1 MTQIRGKTVE
11 RVGVLVV
18 HGIGE
23 QRRFEHLESEAR
35 KIINAILAIY
45 GRRRCDVTVTLAS
58 GESDSFH
65 GDQSSW
71 VSGADAPLH
80 ALVDFNDKVVD
91 VAFHE
96 VWWADVNERL
106 TLGKQVRF
114 WLWGLSVSGVVLH
127 TKNESLSANKLVA
140 PANAGRFPLL
150 HRLRLFHISTS
161 FGLSAFSI
169 ALVNALLQRLD
180 FAPLPF
186 TRITVNY
193 LSGVKLYSQHKRTGG
208 GPMDGPDEPPRY
220 AICRRMVR
228 AIVDVATAEY
238 DRWYI
243 LAHSLGSIVAWNGI
257 MADEEMLPNYL
268 DEVRWKR
275 VQAMAG
281 LAGTSQKIIQINE
294 MMPSRPIWL
303 GTRETIARKVLFEKF
318 CGILTYGCPLERFG
332 ELWPAM
338 VMINP
343 DQPFPPQAEWIN
355 VYDPTDP
362 VGTWI
367 SSFELPV
374 EETETDSRKG
384 LTVNNFP
391 CRASP
396 ILLLSHVCYLTVSR
410 LWSLRLVPNT
420 RDLLVNRVAEWL
432 VQGASLAEQLRNA
445 NRQGRSFWM
454 PLQPQ
459 SNRPG
464 WQAKARIVWKFVQ
477 WGISDFM
484 LTTLAL
490 LSLHYIVYPIIKGV
504 SVHDLSGHTPSQVIM
519 ETVLVWAFVALA
531 VLMASLLHYGLES
544 RDLRDLKR
552 RINEQKE
559 KPLAR
564 NAS

>member
-1 MTQIRGKTVE
+1 MAQIRGKPVE
-11 RVGVLVV
+11 KVGVLVV

-35 KIINAILAIY
+35 KVINAILAIY
-45 GRRRCDVTVTLAS
+45 GKRRCDVTVTLTS

-65 GDQSSW
+65 GNQSSW

-80 ALVDFNDKVVD
+80 AIVDFNDKVVD

-114 WLWGLSVSGVVLH
+114 WLWGLSVSGVVRH
-127 TKNESLSANKLVA
+127 TTSKLPGADKMVR
-140 PANAGRFPLL
+140 PANADRLPLL
-150 HRLRLFHISTS
+150 HRFRLAHISTS
-161 FGLSAFSI
+161 FGLSAFSF
-169 ALVNALLQRLD
+169 ALANVMLQRLN

-193 LSGVKLYSQHKRTGG
+193 LSAVKLYSQHKRTGG

-228 AIVDVATAEY
+228 AIVDAATAEY

-257 MADEEMLPNYL
+257 MELEEVLPNYL
-268 DEVRWKR
+268 DEVRWKK
-275 VQAMAG
+275 VQARAG
-281 LAGTSQKIIQINE
+281 LAGTSQEIIQINGTI
-294 MMPSRPIWL
+294 PSRPIWL
-303 GTRETIARKVLFEKF
+303 GAREIIVRKVLFEKF
-318 CGILTYGCPLERFG
+318 FGILTYGCPLERFG

-338 VMINP
+338 VPINP
-343 DQPFPPQAEWIN
+343 DQPFPQQAEWIN

-367 SSFELPV
+367 RSFEPPV
-374 EETETDSRKG
+374 GRKR

-396 ILLLSHVCYLTVSR
+396 ILLLSHVRYLTVSR
-410 LWSLRLVPNT
+410 LSSFRLIPNT
-420 RDLLVNRVAEWL
+420 PDLLVNRVAEWL
-432 VQGASLAEQLRNA
+432 VRGESLAGQLRNA

-454 PLQPQ
+454 PLQAGG
-459 SNRPG
+459 NRPG
-464 WQAKARIVWKFVQ
+464 WQAKARTVWRSVQ
-477 WGISDFM
+477 WGISD
-484 LTTLAL
+484 
-490 LSLHYIVYPIIKGV
+490 
-504 SVHDLSGHTPSQVIM
+504 
-519 ETVLVWAFVALA
+519 A
-531 VLMASLLHYGLES
+531 VLMILALGSLHGIAYPILNRVFGLDLGGTSRSQFLIETALVLGLVVVVVSTASLLHYWLES
-544 RDLRDLKR
+544 RDLHDLER
-552 RINEQKE
+552 RINEQKQKE
-559 KPLAR
+559 MPLAR
-564 NAS
+564 DAA